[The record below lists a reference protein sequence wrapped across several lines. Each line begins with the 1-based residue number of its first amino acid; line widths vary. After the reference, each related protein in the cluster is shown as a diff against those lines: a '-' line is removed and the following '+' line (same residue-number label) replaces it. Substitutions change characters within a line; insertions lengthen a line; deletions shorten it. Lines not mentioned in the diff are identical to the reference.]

1 MAELT
6 KLEDKLGEVLGLAKA
21 AREATTKIAGLVDDD
36 DIQRTLKRMSE
47 EAAET
52 ARRCEEVAGT
62 HEGKKTA
69 ILDKARETTGEAKD
83 MMTTYLGEDAEGLD
97 GLEFLSMAEAGEVCH
112 VEILGT
118 LALSARDREVIDLVE
133 WALPI
138 QERHLA
144 IVRESGIALAGQED
158 PAEPA

>member
-21 AREATTKIAGLVDDD
+21 GKEATAKVARLVDDD
-36 DIQRTLKRMSE
+36 AIVATLKRMGE

-52 ARRCEEVAGT
+52 ARRCEEAAAT

-69 ILDKARETTGEAKD
+69 ILGKARETTTEAKE
-83 MMTTYLGEDAEGLD
+83 MMSTYLGSDAEGLD

-118 LALSARDREVIDLVE
+118 MARSAGDAPVIELAE

-144 IVRESGIALAGQED
+144 AVREGGVDLAAKED
-158 PAEPA
+158 PAEIA

>member
-21 AREATTKIAGLVDDD
+21 AREATTRISRLVEDEA
-36 DIQRTLKRMSE
+36 ISTLLSRMSD

-62 HEGKKTA
+62 REGKKTA
-69 ILDKARETTGEAKD
+69 ILEKARETTGEAKD
-83 MMTTYLGEDAEGLD
+83 MMATYLGDDAEGLD

-118 LALSARDREVIDLVE
+118 LAKTAGDAPVIDLVA

-144 IVRESGIALAGQED
+144 GIRESGVALAGQED
-158 PAEPA
+158 PDEPA

>member
-21 AREATTKIAGLVDDD
+21 ARQATSTVARLVDDEA
-36 DIQRTLKRMSE
+36 IAQTLERMGE

-52 ARRCEEVAGT
+52 ARRCETLAGAR
-62 HEGKKTA
+62 EGKKTA
-69 ILDKARETTGEAKD
+69 ILEKARATTGEAKE
-83 MMTTYLGEDAEGLD
+83 MMSTYLSDDAEGLD
-97 GLEFLSMAEAGEVCH
+97 GLEFLSMAEAGEVSH
-112 VEILGT
+112 VEILGA
-118 LALSARDREVIDLVE
+118 LARTAGDRDVLRLVE

-144 IVRESGIALAGQED
+144 KVREGGLSLAARED

>member
-21 AREATTKIAGLVDDD
+21 AREATGRVARLVDDD
-36 DIQRTLKRMSE
+36 EMAGTLRAMGD

-52 ARRCEEVAGT
+52 ARRCEAVAGGRT
-62 HEGKKTA
+62 GRKTA
-69 ILDKARETTGEAKD
+69 IIEKARETTAEAKD
-83 MMTTYLGEDAEGLD
+83 MMATYLGEDPEGLD

-112 VEILGT
+112 VEVLGA
-118 LALSARDREVIDLVE
+118 LARTAGDAEVLDLVA

-144 IVRESGIALAGQED
+144 TVRESAVDLAADED
-158 PAEPA
+158 PEETA

>member
-21 AREATTKIAGLVDDD
+21 AREATGRVARLVDDEMAG
-36 DIQRTLKRMSE
+36 TLRAMGD
-47 EAAET
+47 EAAEA
-52 ARRCEEVAGT
+52 ARRCEAVAGGRT
-62 HEGKKTA
+62 GRKTA
-69 ILDKARETTGEAKD
+69 IIEKARETTAEAKD
-83 MMTTYLGEDAEGLD
+83 MMATYLGDDPEGLD

-112 VEILGT
+112 VEVLGA
-118 LALSARDREVIDLVE
+118 LARTAGDTEVLDLVA

-144 IVRESGIALAGQED
+144 TVRGSAVDLAADED
-158 PAEPA
+158 PEEPA

>member
-21 AREATTKIAGLVDDD
+21 AREATSKVARLVDDD
-36 DIQRTLKRMSE
+36 RIVETLRRMGD
-47 EAAET
+47 EASET

-62 HEGKKTA
+62 REGKKTA
-69 ILDKARETTGEAKD
+69 ILDKARETTSEAKE
-83 MMTTYLGEDAEGLD
+83 MMSTYLGADPEGLD
-97 GLEFLSMAEAGEVCH
+97 GLEFLSMAEAGEVSH

-118 LALSARDREVIDLVE
+118 LGRTAGDAAVVE
-133 WALPI
+133 LAAWALPI

-144 IVRESGIALAGQED
+144 NVREGGVSLARKED
-158 PAEPA
+158 PSEPA

>member
-6 KLEDKLGEVLGLAKA
+6 KLEDKLGEVLGLANA
-21 AREATTKIAGLVDDD
+21 AKEATSKVAGLVDDD
-36 DIQRTLKRMSE
+36 GIVATLGRMGD

-52 ARRCEEVAGT
+52 ARRCEEVAGVR
-62 HEGKKTA
+62 EGKKTA
-69 ILDKARETTGEAKD
+69 IMSKARETTREAKE
-83 MMTTYLGEDAEGLD
+83 MMRTYLGKDAEGLD
-97 GLEFLSMAEAGEVCH
+97 GLEFLSMAEAGEVSH

-118 LALSARDREVIDLVE
+118 MARRARDERIVELAE

-144 IVRESGIALAGQED
+144 NVREGGVELAAKED

>member
-21 AREATTKIAGLVDDD
+21 GREATAKVAKMLDDD
-36 DIQRTLKRMSE
+36 SVAATLRRMSD

-52 ARRCEEVAGT
+52 AQRCEQVAGARR
-62 HEGKKTA
+62 GRKTA
-69 ILDKARETTGEAKD
+69 ILDKARETTGEAKE
-83 MMTTYLGEDAEGLD
+83 MMATYLGDDAEGLD

-112 VEILGT
+112 VEILG
-118 LALSARDREVIDLVE
+118 AMARSAGDRDVIELVE

-138 QERHLA
+138 QECHLA
-144 IVRESGIALAGQED
+144 TVRQGGVSVA
-158 PAEPA
+158 

>member
-1 MAELT
+1 MADLT

-21 AREATTKIAGLVDDD
+21 GRDATKSVAGMLDDEQLVA
-36 DIQRTLKRMSE
+36 TLERMSE

-52 ARRCEEVAGT
+52 ARRCEEVASAR
-62 HEGKKTA
+62 EGRKTA
-69 ILDKARETTGEAKD
+69 ILEKARETTGEAKE
-83 MMTTYLGEDAEGLD
+83 MMKTYLGPDAEGLD

-112 VEILGT
+112 VEILGAMAKT
-118 LALSARDREVIDLVE
+118 AGDRDVIELAE

-144 IVRESGIALAGQED
+144 TVRKGGVSVASEED
-158 PAEPA
+158 PEEPA

>member
-36 DIQRTLKRMSE
+36 DIQRTLRAMSE

-69 ILDKARETTGEAKD
+69 ILEKARETTGEAKD
-83 MMTTYLGEDAEGLD
+83 MMSTYLGEDAEGLD

-118 LALSARDREVIDLVE
+118 LALSAKDREVIDLVE

-144 IVRESGIALAGQED
+144 TVRESGIALAGRED

>member
-21 AREATTKIAGLVDDD
+21 GRDATAKVAKMVDDAE
-36 DIQRTLKRMSE
+36 IVATLRTLSE

-52 ARRCEEVAGT
+52 ARRCEELAGART
-62 HEGKKTA
+62 GRKTA
-69 ILDKARETTGEAKD
+69 ILAKARETTAEARE
-83 MMTTYLGEDAEGLD
+83 MMDTYLGEDAEGLD

-112 VEILGT
+112 VEILGA
-118 LALSARDREVIDLVE
+118 LARTAGDREVIGLVE

-138 QERHLA
+138 QERHLSS
-144 IVRESGIALAGQED
+144 VREGGLSMAAQED
-158 PAEPA
+158 PAAAA

>member
-21 AREATTKIAGLVDDD
+21 GREATTSVAGMLDDD
-36 DIQRTLKRMSE
+36 EIVSTLRTMSE

-52 ARRCEEVAGT
+52 ARRCEEIAAARSGR
-62 HEGKKTA
+62 KTA
-69 ILDKARETTGEAKD
+69 ILEKARETNGEAKE
-83 MMTTYLGEDAEGLD
+83 MMKTYLGPDAEGLD

-112 VEILGT
+112 VEILG
-118 LALSARDREVIDLVE
+118 AMARNAGDRDVIELVE

-144 IVRESGIALAGQED
+144 SVREGGVSVASEED
-158 PAEPA
+158 PEEPA

>member
-36 DIQRTLKRMSE
+36 DIQRTLTRMSE

-52 ARRCEEVAGT
+52 ARRCEQVAGT

-69 ILDKARETTGEAKD
+69 ILDKARETTGEARD

-118 LALSARDREVIDLVE
+118 LALSAKDREVIDLVE